1 MRLNTFRTQQLV
13 LRRQKAIFFILI
25 FLNQP
30 YTCAFASLAQ
40 KNIFFVRKRDAT
52 TFAHVAVF
60 RQTCEFL
67 AIPASGLC
75 LLFMHDTKRHI
86 NREVLHSVDAVVV
99 HTRLKDWRINGAFRR
114 RFNKL
119 WVRLVDSWAARGF
132 FTCGEAVRS

>member
-25 FLNQP
+25 FFKSAIYLRICF
-30 YTCAFASLAQ
+30 TCA
-40 KNIFFVRKRDAT
+40 KNNFFIRKRDAT